1 MPRIP
6 KGDAPSLAYFFLLLC
21 IAGLTL
27 FGVFVGILA
36 AGDVL
41 KRIGR
46 FLNELLWVLV

>member
-6 KGDAPSLAYFFLLLC
+6 KSDVPSLAYFFLLLC
-21 IAGLTL
+21 IAGTTL